1 MLSTCLFQTSFSCG
15 SKTWTTNRRLSL
27 IRFYRMPETDRR
39 LSPIFLHRYI
49 RRFGTRASE
58 RCLVPTT
65 VVRIRPVNYCTS
77 FRQRERNVFR
87 QINVRQ
93 QRLRSLP
100 PPLHMLTHRFNLLSN
115 PVSPGVCPSLN
126 IRYPERNPLPCMEEM
141 QRNPHI
147 NRHAR
152 TGFRMAYSRL
162 SDMFPFLMECKITTF
177 SSNEQIILAK
187 S

>member
-1 MLSTCLFQTSFSCG
+1 M
-15 SKTWTTNRRLSL
+15 
-27 IRFYRMPETDRR
+27 
-39 LSPIFLHRYI
+39 
-49 RRFGTRASE
+49 
-58 RCLVPTT
+58 
-65 VVRIRPVNYCTS
+65 
-77 FRQRERNVFR
+77 FR

-126 IRYPERNPLPCMEEM
+126 IRYPEGNPLPCMEEM

-162 SDMFPFLMECKITTF
+162 SGMFPFLMECKITTF

-187 S
+187 SYLHDRFSSHYQPSLQCSPFSLPSVGKRKISPYRHAN